1 MSAEVPAKRVAAS
14 QPPVSQLPAGT
25 LLAGSVHAG
34 PFHPRRRKVGLPRLS
49 HGVRLTLAALSLA
62 ALTFVTL
69 IQAGLAGAQSAG
81 AQPTYGQPTYGQ
93 LSLAGRSAQSVF
105 LYGAEYASVGTLS
118 RLVSVYES
126 RGVAS
131 IEGLGQV
138 LLLPIDEDQQ
148 RATTTFNTV
157 QLGTLRTRAATA
169 TRLDGKLVVPLS
181 TLANGLGAQYSPGQ
195 FSLPRAA
202 LEGVSSLS
210 GKRSDRVVF
219 SLSRAV
225 TVREELVGNA
235 LSLTLTG
242 ATASTRNYT
251 TRGAFA
257 PRVQVAASAAGA
269 RITLPLPPGS
279 GYRVYTVQ
287 DSAGSRLVLDIG
299 PGIALTLPAVL
310 ERTRR
315 PLIVLDPASVP
326 GRGSDV
332 TLEVARSAAEL
343 LSRAGWQVR
352 LTRDSA
358 SQPSTSVRQDLARQ
372 SDVFVSLDLG
382 RFPGIVRSGVTLYE
396 FAGQA
401 PAQIVNAYRLAQA
414 QPLVAQ
420 VVSSASSSRALSN
433 LLRGELKSGG
443 LAAAQQPQS
452 RLLLLGEAPKAALLL
467 ELGWTQSQADS
478 QRLSDTART
487 GQMASALA
495 RAVAT
500 YLTARANAGA
510 GQS

>member
-1 MSAEVPAKRVAAS
+1 MTAEG
-14 QPPVSQLPAGT
+14 PAGKM
-25 LLAGSVHAG
+25 LASSIHAG
-34 PFHPRRRKVGLPRLS
+34 PPQSRLQSRLQHLSQPRLRKVGPPRLLG
-49 HGVRLTLAALSLA
+49 GVGRTLAARTLAALALA
-62 ALTFVTL
+62 ALTLVTL
-69 IQAGLAGAQSAG
+69 TQAGLAKAQSAG
-81 AQPTYGQPTYGQ
+81 AQSQYGQ
-93 LSLAGRSAQSVF
+93 LSLAGRNAQSVF
-105 LYGAEYASVGTLS
+105 LYGAEYVSVGTLS
-118 RLVSVYES
+118 RLVSVSES
-126 RGVAS
+126 RGVAR
-131 IEGLGQV
+131 IDGLGQV

-169 TRLDGKLVVPLS
+169 TRQGGKLLVPLS
-181 TLANGLGAQYSPGQ
+181 TLASGLGAQYSPGQ
-195 FSLPRAA
+195 FSLPRAE
-202 LEGVSSLS
+202 LRGVSSLS

-219 SLSRAV
+219 TLSRAV

-242 ATASTRNYT
+242 ASASTRNYT

-257 PRVQVAASAAGA
+257 PRVQVAASGAGA
-269 RITLPLPPGS
+269 RISLPLPPGS

-287 DSAGSRLVLDIG
+287 DSAGSRMVLDIG

-310 ERTRR
+310 ERARR

-326 GRGSDV
+326 GRSSDV

-358 SQPSTSVRQDLARQ
+358 SQPSTAARQDLARQ

-382 RFPGIVRSGVTLYE
+382 SFPGIVRSGVTLYE

-401 PAQIVNAYRLAQA
+401 PTQIVNAYRQAQA

-420 VVSSASSSRALSN
+420 VVSSASSSRTLSN

-443 LAAAQQPQS
+443 LVAAQQPQS

-467 ELGWTQSQADS
+467 ELGWTQSQADA

-500 YLTARANAGA
+500 YLTARTNAGSGG

>member
-1 MSAEVPAKRVAAS
+1 MPAEVPAAEMSAVRVPAG
-14 QPPVSQLPAGT
+14 QLPAG
-25 LLAGSVHAG
+25 SS
-34 PFHPRRRKVGLPRLS
+34 HPRRRRAGLPRLS
-49 HGVRLTLAALSLA
+49 NGVRLTLAALSLA
-62 ALTFVTL
+62 ALTLVTL
-69 IQAGLAGAQSAG
+69 THAGLAGAQSAG
-81 AQPTYGQPTYGQ
+81 AQPTYGQ
-93 LSLAGRSAQSVF
+93 LNLAGRSAQSVF
-105 LYGAEYASVGTLS
+105 LHGAEYASAGTLS
-118 RLVSVYES
+118 RLVSVTES
-126 RGVAS
+126 LGVAR
-131 IEGLGQV
+131 INGLGQV

-181 TLANGLGAQYSPGQ
+181 TLASGLGAQYSLGQ

-219 SLSRAV
+219 TLSRAV
-225 TVREELVGNA
+225 TVREELVGSA
-235 LSLTLTG
+235 LSLTLNG
-242 ATASTRNYT
+242 ASASTRNYT

-257 PRVQVAASAAGA
+257 PRVQVAASTAGA

-287 DSAGSRLVLDIG
+287 NNAGSRLVLDIG

-310 ERTRR
+310 ERARR

-326 GRGSDV
+326 GRSSDV

-358 SQPSTSVRQDLARQ
+358 SQPSTSARQDLARQ

-401 PAQIVNAYRLAQA
+401 PTQIVKAYRLALA

-478 QRLSDTART
+478 QRLSDSAKT